1 MKAGWTFTFLF
12 NNPVPALI
20 LAYGSSNLSKV
31 QMETQKK
38 ILWVD
43 DEIDLLRPHLRL
55 LEQKGYQVDTA
66 ANGEDAIDLVKNKVY
81 DLVFL
86 DEMMPG
92 LGGLQTLSE
101 MKDISPTL
109 PVVMVTKS
117 EAESLMEEAIGS
129 KITDYLVKP
138 VNPSQILM
146 ACKKIFDSKKIS
158 GAHVSRDYIKEFQ
171 NISFTLNTSLTE
183 SDWIDLYLKLTNWD
197 MELDAHPE
205 LGLRQT
211 LQDQKRECNAEFG
224 KFVERNYRKWIDDAQ
239 RPIMLSPDVMERC
252 VLPELND
259 RTSVFFFVIDCLRL
273 DQWLILEELLSEY
286 YTFEKQYYFSILP
299 TATPYSRNA
308 IFSGYF
314 PIEIEKRFPEIW
326 SSEDD
331 DDENSRNRYEHQLM
345 DKLLER
351 KRIVLKPESKYVK
364 ILDPEFGRQFEA
376 NIISYTQS
384 RLTAVVVNFIDML
397 AHGRSDSPLLKE
409 IAPDEAAYRSLTRS
423 WFQYSSLFGM
433 LKTLASQKNVK
444 VILTTDHGSV
454 RCMRG
459 SKVVGDREASTNLRY
474 KFGRNLKVDE
484 KQAVFIKSPID
495 YKLPRSSVTTNYV
508 MAKEDYY
515 FVYPTEYHKYLNQYR
530 DSFQHGGISLQE
542 MILPIVKLEPK

>member
-1 MKAGWTFTFLF
+1 
-12 NNPVPALI
+12 
-20 LAYGSSNLSKV
+20 
-31 QMETQKK
+31 MESQKK

-66 ANGEDAIDLVKNKVY
+66 ANGEDAIEMVKTKGY

-92 LGGLQTLSE
+92 MGGLQTLSA
-101 MKDISPTL
+101 MKNISPTL

-117 EAESLMEEAIGS
+117 ETESLMEEAIGS

-146 ACKKIFDSKKIS
+146 ACKKILEAKKIA
-158 GAHVSRDYIKEFQ
+158 GAQVSRDYIKEFQ
-171 NISFTLNTSLTE
+171 NINLSLNTQLAE
-183 SDWIDLYLKLTNWD
+183 EDWIDLYLKLTNWD

-224 KFVERNYRKWIDDAQ
+224 KFVERNYQRWIQDSK
-239 RPIMLSPDVMERC
+239 RPIMLSPDIVDRC
-252 VLPELND
+252 IIPELNEH
-259 RTSVFFFVIDCLRL
+259 TSVFFFVIDCLRL
-273 DQWLILEELLSEY
+273 DQWLIMEELLAEY
-286 YTFEKQYYFSILP
+286 FTFQKQYYFGILP
-299 TATPYSRNA
+299 TATPYARNA

-314 PIEIEKRFPEIW
+314 PSEIEKQFPEFW

-331 DDENSRNRYEHQLM
+331 DDENSRNRYEHQLI

-351 KRIVLKPESKYVK
+351 RRVQLKPESKYIK
-364 ILDPEFGRQFEA
+364 ILDAEFGRQFEG
-376 NIISYTQS
+376 NILSYTKS
-384 RLTAVVVNFIDML
+384 RLTSVVVNFVDML
-397 AHGRSDSPLLKE
+397 AHGRSDSALLKE

-423 WFQYSSLFGM
+423 WFQHSSLFGM
-433 LKTLASQKNVK
+433 LKTLATQKNVK
-444 VILTTDHGSV
+444 IILTTDHGSV

-459 SKVVGDREASTNLRY
+459 SKVIGDRDASVNLRF
-474 KFGRNLKVDE
+474 KFGRNLKIDS
-484 KQAVFIKSPID
+484 KQAVFIKSPIE
-495 YKLPRSSVTTNYV
+495 YKLPRGSVTTNYV
-508 MAKEDYY
+508 MAKEDYF
-515 FVYPTEYHKYLNQYR
+515 FVYPTEYHKYLSQYR
-530 DSFQHGGISLQE
+530 DSFQHGGISMEE
-542 MILPIVKLEPK
+542 MILPIVKFEPK